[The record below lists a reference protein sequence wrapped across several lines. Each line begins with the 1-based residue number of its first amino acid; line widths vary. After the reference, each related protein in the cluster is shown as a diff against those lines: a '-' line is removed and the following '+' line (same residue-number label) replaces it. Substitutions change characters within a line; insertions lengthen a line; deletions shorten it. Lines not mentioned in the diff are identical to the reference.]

1 MDLLINFVL
10 LLVGFVFLIKGADIF
25 VDGASDTA
33 RKFRVPKMLIGL
45 TIVSFG
51 TSAPELA
58 VSIQSILSGKG
69 DILLGNVIGSNV
81 LNILLILG
89 LSALVGTLRV
99 NVATVKKE
107 IPVLVLMTLAFTIV
121 LSDKIF
127 GLGENLFTRQ
137 DGVILILFFCV
148 FIYYLFGMANR
159 KNVAGKEEKTELK
172 EKVTE
177 KKVVESKNIGSK
189 DDDSKNYDSK
199 NDYSKDID
207 SKDDEVKNGDDEP
220 VNLMKALLMVVF
232 GLVGI
237 VFGSDLVVKSASEI
251 ATVFGVSQRI
261 ISLTIVALGTSLP
274 ELVTSVIAT
283 KKGEYDI
290 AIGNIVG
297 SNIFNIGV
305 VAGIP
310 VAILGGVGGSAF
322 SYVDI
327 LALVISPI
335 MLFFFARRGR
345 RIGFKKGIVFLLMFV
360 AYYSYVIMGSFA

>member
-1 MDLLINFVL
+1 MGLLINLAL

-69 DILLGNVIGSNV
+69 DILLGNVIGSNI

-89 LSALVGTLRV
+89 LSALVGTLHV
-99 NVATVKKE
+99 NTATVKKE
-107 IPVLVLMTLAFTIV
+107 IPVLILITIAFTVV

-137 DGVILILFFCV
+137 DGIILLLFFCV

-159 KNVAGKEEKTELK
+159 KTGAENE
-172 EKVTE
+172 VTE
-177 KKVVESKNIGSK
+177 KKSVKKETSKTEKVAEAKTEKVAEIKTEK
-189 DDDSKNYDSK
+189 DAEAKK
-199 NDYSKDID
+199 EA
-207 SKDDEVKNGDDEP
+207 DEEGE
-220 VNLMKALLMVVF
+220 VNLVKAVLMVVF

-237 VFGSDLVVKSASEI
+237 VFGSDLVVKGASEI
-251 ATVFGVSQRI
+251 AATFGVSQRI

-283 KKGEYDI
+283 RKGEYDI

-297 SNIFNIGV
+297 SDIFNIGI
-305 VAGIP
+305 VAGLP
-310 VAILGGVGGSAF
+310 VALLGGVGGSAF
-322 SYVDI
+322 SVVDI
-327 LALVISPI
+327 AALVISPI
-335 MLFFFARRGR
+335 ILYFFARRGH
-345 RIGFKKGIVFLLMFV
+345 RIGFKKGIAFLLMFV
-360 AYYSYVIMGSFA
+360 VYYGYVIMGSFA